1 MNRYTLVDIIEEKNP
16 LHVTNPTL
24 EPMLCVAL
32 IKDSEQEAPFRLV
45 VENFA
50 DPVEARKEID
60 AWIAERE
67 REDASREEE
76 KLTQVEEAARA
87 EKFAALKNTILT

>member
-1 MNRYTLVDIIEEKNP
+1 MNRYTLTDIVEEANP
-16 LHVTNPTL
+16 LHATNPTL
-24 EPMLCVAL
+24 EPMLYVAL

-67 REDASREEE
+67 REDAAREEE
-76 KLTQVEEAARA
+76 KLAQAGETERA

>member
-16 LHVTNPTL
+16 LHVSNPEL

-32 IKDSEQEAPFRLV
+32 IQDSEQEKPFRLV

-50 DPVEARKEID
+50 DPAEARKEID

-67 REDASREEE
+67 RENEAREGE
-76 KLTQVEEAARA
+76 KLMQAGEAERA
-87 EKFAALKNTILT
+87 EKFTQLKTTLLT

>member
-16 LHVTNPTL
+16 LHASNPTL
-24 EPMLCVAL
+24 EPVLYVAI

-50 DPVEARKEID
+50 DPVEAKKEID

-67 REDASREEE
+67 REDAAREAEE
-76 KLTQVEEAARA
+76 FSKAEQEARSEKIVE
-87 EKFAALKNTILT
+87 LKTTLLS

>member
-16 LHVTNPTL
+16 LHASNPTL
-24 EPMLCVAL
+24 EPVLYVAI

-67 REDASREEE
+67 REDAAREGE
-76 KLTQVEEAARA
+76 KLVQAEGAERA
-87 EKFAALKNTILT
+87 EKFTKLKTTLLN